1 VDSGSVNF
9 ESRAPVPEPFTET
22 SPGLSRLTDSI
33 RSLEQWYA
41 ADFERRVTGLT
52 EVLKNQIT
60 EELRAHYSSELNAQ
74 VDKVQKQYEDR
85 LSTQMRQW
93 EMQRETLMRE
103 IDELRRKVPNNDV
116 MTEIAAT
123 EAIMTVSVDRSNREF
138 ERVAPD
144 AASLSRILQARIE
157 ELETKAYLRGLKF
170 RLPDGM

>member
-52 EVLKNQIT
+52 EVLRNQIT
-60 EELRAHYSSELNAQ
+60 EELRAHYSSDLNAQ
-74 VDKVQKQYEDR
+74 VDKVQKQYEER
-85 LSTQMRQW
+85 IAMQTRQW
-93 EMQRETLMRE
+93 EMQRESLMRE
-103 IDELRRKVPNNDV
+103 IEELRRKVPNNDV
-116 MTEIAAT
+116 MTEISAT
-123 EAIMTVSVDRSNREF
+123 EAIMTVSVDRSTREL
-138 ERVAPD
+138 ERMAPD
-144 AASLSRILQARIE
+144 AASLGRMLQARIE

-170 RLPDGM
+170 RLPENI

>member
-1 VDSGSVNF
+1 VESGSVNF
-9 ESRAPVPEPFTET
+9 ESRASVPEPFAEA

-60 EELRAHYSSELNAQ
+60 EELRAHYSSELTAQ
-74 VDKVQKQYEDR
+74 VEKVQKQYEER
-85 LSTQMRQW
+85 MSIQTRQW
-93 EMQRETLMRE
+93 DMQRENMERE
-103 IDELRRKVPNNDV
+103 LAELRRKIPSNDV

-123 EAIMTVSVDRSNREF
+123 EAIMNVSIDRSNREL

-144 AASLSRILQARIE
+144 AASLGRVLQSRIE

-170 RLPDGM
+170 RLPENL